1 MYTISLNTMK
11 KAMIATAV
19 TAVLG
24 GQLSAGDSLYP

>member
-11 KAMIATAV
+11 KAIIATAV

-24 GQLSAGDSLYP
+24 GTVVGGDSLYP